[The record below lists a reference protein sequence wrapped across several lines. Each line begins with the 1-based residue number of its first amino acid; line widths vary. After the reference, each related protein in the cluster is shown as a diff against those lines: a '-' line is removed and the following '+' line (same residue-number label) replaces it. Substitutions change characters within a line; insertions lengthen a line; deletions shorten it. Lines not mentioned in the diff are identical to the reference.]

1 MIASFDRGAHT
12 AEMMAPLKPH
22 RCKRRRQSDAPTP
35 NDREIRDRLS
45 SSVTEPRVVPDH
57 GAME

>member
-22 RCKRRRQSDAPTP
+22 RSKRRRQSDAP
-35 NDREIRDRLS
+35 NSQMAERYAIACRR
-45 SSVTEPRVVPDH
+45 R
-57 GAME
+57 

>member
-22 RCKRRRQSDAPTP
+22 RCKRRRQSDAPNPTG
-35 NDREIRDRLS
+35 RETRDRLS
-45 SSVTEPRVVPDH
+45 SSVAEPWLVPDH